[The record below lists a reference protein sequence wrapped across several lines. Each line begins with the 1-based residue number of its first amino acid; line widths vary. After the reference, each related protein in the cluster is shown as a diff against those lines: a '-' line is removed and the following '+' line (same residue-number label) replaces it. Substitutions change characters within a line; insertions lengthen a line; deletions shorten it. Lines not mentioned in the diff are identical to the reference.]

1 MIAVIGSRR
10 DYLPYS
16 NSDDHC
22 HVSTKEKAYDMR
34 FKGCIVVSDNFDI
47 DLVRLVQSRIER

>member
-1 MIAVIGSRR
+1 MIAVIGHRR

-16 NSDDHC
+16 NLVDHY

-34 FKGCIVVSDNFDI
+34 FKGYFVVSDNFDI
-47 DLVRLVQSRIER
+47 DLLRLVQSRIER

>member
-16 NSDDHC
+16 NLVDHY
-22 HVSTKEKAYDMR
+22 HVSTKEKAYDMK
-34 FKGCIVVSDNFDI
+34 FKGYIVVSDNFDI
-47 DLVRLVQSRIER
+47 DLVRLVQSRIEK